1 MKLYYTGH
9 KNIDINTGEIT
20 VLGTNNVNVYK
31 EFIDTFLNGYGS
43 NIQLSDDKY
52 NRKDISTS
60 IDWDGDVMLTD
71 RIGKKYMNVLIKKI
85 IENLTDDERQAIL
98 KSVNGLYDRI
108 REVLYKI
115 DIPLQVDYDND
126 LTRLFKYCQVHT
138 EALLWKNA
146 YDRISSDV
154 KLHVELNRERIIG
167 LTNVAHYLTKE
178 EFQEL
183 VNLVKATNTSMF
195 IIEFTEKSD
204 QRFFENCDNYY
215 IDEDYIDWY

>member
-1 MKLYYTGH
+1 MFKLFIAIYH
-9 KNIDINTGEIT
+9 INTGKIT

-98 KSVNGLYDRI
+98 KSVNSLYDRI

-154 KLHVELNRERIIG
+154 KLHVELNRKRIIG
-167 LTNVAHYLTKE
+167 LTNVAHYLTE
-178 EFQEL
+178 GEFQEL
-183 VNLVKATNTSMF
+183 VSLVKMTNSSMF
-195 IIEFTEKSD
+195 IIEFTEKNG

-215 IDEDYIDWY
+215 IDEDYVDWY